1 MAKGYWVARIDVAD
15 PVEYQKYVAASAAAF
30 KKYGGVALARGGR
43 AEVMEGA
50 GRGRN
55 VIWEFATFQD
65 AVDCYR
71 SPEYRA
77 AKALRE
83 PVAVG
88 DVIVVE
94 GVDH

>member
-1 MAKGYWVARIDVAD
+1 
-15 PVEYQKYVAASAAAF
+15 
-30 KKYGGVALARGGR
+30 
-43 AEVMEGA
+43 MEGA

-71 SPEYRA
+71 SPEYQA